1 MAQIVGVFVAHWRGQ
16 MYPPGVTDFFCVLG
30 DRLYTCSSRVSA
42 LMSIILTHG
51 ALARRPGH

>member
-1 MAQIVGVFVAHWRGQ
+1 